1 MSKTGFSLPEH
12 PWLFLLVF
20 ILITLAGNVIFT
32 ILLAYPLKLPRTS
45 PLFDFWV
52 NVLNNT
58 ASSSFSLCL
67 LCWGSPGGRTL
78 TLPTL
83 PKYALPNGSP
93 CSDCFCWAFP
103 AG

>member
-1 MSKTGFSLPEH
+1 MSKLGFSLPEH
-12 PWLFLLVF
+12 PWLFLFVF

-58 ASSSFSLCL
+58 VIVFLIVPFVLGFLERSHSY
-67 LCWGSPGGRTL
+67 TDYL
-78 TLPTL
+78 TEIRLAQWQPVL
-83 PKYALPNGSP
+83 KIPQ
-93 CSDCFCWAFP
+93 
-103 AG
+103 AGWFR